1 MDERLKTIYTDIEVM
16 FSIFLSICP
25 IQAED
30 TIKRFLAAKQ
40 DAQKMLFKLANPK
53 QASFLEEGRE
63 RDKRMRE
70 AWVKRRVNP

>member
-1 MDERLKTIYTDIEVM
+1 MDEKLKTIYTDIEVM

-30 TIKRFLAAKQ
+30 KIKLFLSAKQ
-40 DAQKMLFKLANPK
+40 NAQKMLFRIANPK
-53 QASFLEEGRE
+53 HASFLEAGRE

-70 AWVKRRVNP
+70 GWAKRKLT